1 MFVVAITKVPLS
13 LSLLVIGAYASMGT
27 ESSAEQATA
36 ILERMEYIKDQGDGT
51 VKPSVHSFGIV
62 INAWSNVGT
71 DAAASNA
78 EKILT
83 RLLEDYDKALE
94 NDVEYANKIQ
104 PNNVVFNSV
113 IDSWARTGN
122 VAAGEKA
129 EAILHR
135 MEAFS
140 RMPAYDVRPDTITY
154 NTCIKA
160 WCKSGHIDAAFKAE
174 ALLSK
179 LEANPQ
185 YPKQRGGMLVVRPN
199 RLSFNAVI
207 NAWAKSRH
215 PKAAVY
221 AENLLIRMIKAYQ
234 SDPFSTVKPDAI
246 TFSSVLNALAKS
258 KAAGKGEDIFRLS
271 ISLFI

>member
-1 MFVVAITKVPLS
+1 MFIVAITKVPLS

-83 RLLEDYDKALE
+83 RLLEDYDEALE

-113 IDSWARTGN
+113 LDSWARTGN

-135 MEAFS
+135 MEALS
-140 RMPAYDVRPDTITY
+140 RMSTYDVRPDTITF

-160 WCKSGHIDAAFKAE
+160 WCNSGHVDAAFKAE

-258 KAAGKGEDIFRLS
+258 KAAGKGKDIFRLS
-271 ISLFI
+271 YII